1 MSFDLRRCSKEEL
14 DAINDR
20 AQAWRAQR
28 LPEQCEHSADEAVSP
43 LEESPADIQLTLNL
57 Q

>member
-1 MSFDLRRCSKEEL
+1 MSFDIRRCSKEDL

-20 AQAWRAQR
+20 ARVWRAQR
-28 LPEQCEHSADEAVSP
+28 LLEQCEHSAGDAVSP
-43 LEESPADIQLTLNL
+43 LEEPPANSQLTLDL

>member
-1 MSFDLRRCSKEEL
+1 MSFDIRRCSKEEL

-28 LPEQCEHSADEAVSP
+28 LLEQCEHSAGDAVSP
-43 LEESPADIQLTLNL
+43 LEEPPANSQLTLDL

>member
-1 MSFDLRRCSKEEL
+1 MSFDIRRCSKEDL

-20 AQAWRAQR
+20 ARAWRAQR
-28 LPEQCEHSADEAVSP
+28 LLEQCEHSADDAVSP
-43 LEESPADIQLTLNL
+43 LEELPADNQLTLNL

>member
-1 MSFDLRRCSKEEL
+1 MSFDIRRCSKEDL

-20 AQAWRAQR
+20 ARAWRTQR
-28 LPEQCEHSADEAVSP
+28 LLEQCEHSADDAVSAF
-43 LEESPADIQLTLNL
+43 EEPPADNQLTLDL

>member
-1 MSFDLRRCSKEEL
+1 MSFDIRRCSKEEL

-20 AQAWRAQR
+20 ARVWRAQR
-28 LPEQCEHSADEAVSP
+28 LLEQCEHSAGDAVSP
-43 LEESPADIQLTLNL
+43 LEEPPADSQLTLDL